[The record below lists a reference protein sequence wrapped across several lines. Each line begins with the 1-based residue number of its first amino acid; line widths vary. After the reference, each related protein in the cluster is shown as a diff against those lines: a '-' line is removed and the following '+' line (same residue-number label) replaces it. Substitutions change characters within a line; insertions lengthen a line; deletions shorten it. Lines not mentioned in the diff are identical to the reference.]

1 MRAASGRVNTDPVL
15 AGATMPQVSNSK
27 KITTLTDAEAP
38 FVYFEHV
45 PVFGT
50 SDGLARLTLVAE
62 RLSFHDG
69 KPTSDFLPVAH
80 LRMSLSAVRRL
91 RSALEKIELSLAKT
105 PGQAN

>member
-1 MRAASGRVNTDPVL
+1 
-15 AGATMPQVSNSK
+15 MPQVSNAK
-27 KITTLTDAEAP
+27 KVTTLTDAEAP

-50 SDGLARLTLVAE
+50 SDGLARLTLAAE

-69 KPTSDFLPVAH
+69 KPGSDFVPVAH

-91 RSALEKIELSLAKT
+91 RSALEKIELSLAKAT
-105 PGQAN
+105 GQAN